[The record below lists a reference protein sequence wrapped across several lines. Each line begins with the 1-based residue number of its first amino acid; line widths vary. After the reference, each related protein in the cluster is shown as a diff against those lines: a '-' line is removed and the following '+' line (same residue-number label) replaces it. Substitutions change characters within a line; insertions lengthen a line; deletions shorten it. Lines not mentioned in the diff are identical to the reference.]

1 MDTSSVV
8 LIVVLIMG
16 GFLVGAVYIGF
27 HYSKKSA
34 QKLRDLREKELQ
46 NREK

>member
-1 MDTSSVV
+1 MDTSTVV
-8 LIVVLIMG
+8 LIAALIMG
-16 GFLVGAVYIGF
+16 GLIFGAVYIGLY
-27 HYSKKSA
+27 YSKKSA